1 MPKLIR
7 VALVGGSEMLRSA
20 RRFALEDTGSL
31 KIVLDSDGFGLTP
44 SETLSYNFDVAI
56 LDQRLPNFP
65 AFDYVKAMQA
75 MAKVD
80 NLEIGR
86 VLISATFEDLELR
99 IQAIEAGA
107 VDCVFVDEGIESL
120 VAKVKLCQE
129 VETDY
134 AIRELLPV
142 LTEGGIDQEDYAK
155 ASVAIDALDNKERL
169 ILENFCLLKTDSQI
183 AQIVQVPK
191 LKVKQTIAKVQSLL
205 LLNTRS
211 QLLLKLYRLGELTL

>member
-56 LDQRLPNFP
+56 LDQRLPNFS

-107 VDCVFVDEGIESL
+107 VDCVFVDQGLESL

-142 LTEGGIDQEDYAK
+142 LTEGEIDQEDYAK

>member
-56 LDQRLPNFP
+56 LDRRLPNFS

-107 VDCVFVDEGIESL
+107 VDCVFVDQGIESL

-142 LTEGGIDQEDYAK
+142 LTEGEIDQEDYAK

>member
-1 MPKLIR
+1 
-7 VALVGGSEMLRSA
+7 MLRSA

-56 LDQRLPNFP
+56 LDQRLPNFS